1 MKLCIRPEKPDDYVI
16 ITKINDAAF
25 GGKAEGRLVEK
36 LRATNEFV
44 RALSLVAEL
53 DGTPV
58 GHILF
63 YPVRINSG
71 ATTCPSLALAPMS
84 VLPEYQKKKIGSTL
98 VIAGLKRAQEMG
110 YRSVIVLGHPG
121 FYRKFAFKSAS
132 DWGIIPPFKVA
143 DSAFMAL
150 EIVLGELE
158 GKAGVV
164 EYPPAF
170 TDAEKN
176 E

>member
-1 MKLCIRPEKPDDYVI
+1 MKLCVRPETPDDYGI
-16 ITKINDAAF
+16 ITVINDAAF
-25 GGKAEGRLVEK
+25 GRETEGILVEK
-36 LRATNEFV
+36 LRATKEFV

-53 DGTPV
+53 DDTPV

-63 YPVRINSG
+63 YPVTINSG
-71 ATTCPSLALAPMS
+71 ETTCPTLALAPMS

-98 VIAGLKRAQEMG
+98 VIAGLKKAQEMG

-121 FYRKFAFKSAS
+121 FYRKFAFKTAS
-132 DWGIIPPFKVA
+132 DWGITPPFEVP

-158 GKAGVV
+158 GKAGIV

-170 TDAEKN
+170 DEVEGK